1 MQGVEKIE
9 PLRTPGITEPR
20 KGFSLRGPGFK
31 GEKYITPLITLG
43 IALGI
48 WHLVAASG
56 IYTQEQL
63 PGPWQV
69 AKGAV
74 ELWDRGILFEHIGV
88 SLYRF
93 GVAYS
98 LAVSSAIVLGLI
110 LGWYTRVLTAVDP
123 FIQILRP
130 ISPIAWFPLAVLWFG
145 IGNLPAIFIIFLSA
159 FFPALLATISAVR
172 NVDPVYIKVAR
183 NFKTSE
189 KDILLKIVVP
199 AAFPYI
205 TVGLHI
211 ALGTAWIHLVAGEML
226 GAQSGLGYLIVDS
239 RNFLRTDWIILG
251 MILIGL
257 LGLVLNRLMRLAE
270 KLVNKNWGF
279 VPNTHE

>member
-1 MQGVEKIE
+1 MGGAAAEK
-9 PLRTPGITEPR
+9 
-20 KGFSLRGPGFK
+20 KFSLRGPGFA
-31 GEKYITPLITLG
+31 GEKYITPLLTMG
-43 IALGI
+43 ILTGI
-48 WHLVAASG
+48 WQMVAASG
-56 IYTQEQL
+56 IYTPEQL
-63 PGPWQV
+63 PGPVQV

-74 ELWDRGILFEHIGV
+74 ELWQRGILFEHIGV

-93 GVAYS
+93 GVAYTLAVS
-98 LAVSSAIVLGLI
+98 LAVIFGLI
-110 LGWYTRVLTAVDP
+110 LGWYTRLLTALDP
-123 FIQILRP
+123 FFQILRP

-159 FFPALLATISAVR
+159 FFPTLLATVNAVR

-183 NFKTSE
+183 NFRTGE
-189 KDILLKIVVP
+189 RDILFKIVVP
-199 AAFPYI
+199 AAFPHI
-205 TVGLHI
+205 MVGLHI

-257 LGLVLNRLMRLAE
+257 LGLALNRLMRLAE
-270 KLVNKNWGF
+270 KVVNKNWGF
-279 VPNTHE
+279 MPDTHE